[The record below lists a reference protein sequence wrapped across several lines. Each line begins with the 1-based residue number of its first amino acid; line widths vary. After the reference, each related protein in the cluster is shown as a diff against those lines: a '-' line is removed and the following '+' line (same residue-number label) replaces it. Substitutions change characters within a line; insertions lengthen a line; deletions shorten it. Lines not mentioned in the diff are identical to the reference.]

1 METDIL
7 DSGNVIFDLDG
18 TLYDTDKVSIEALQT
33 AFSKFDITDISDDE
47 IRDQFGEV
55 TDVIVRNLIPHRN
68 EEFYEKLKEEIKYQE
83 ERLIPKKGELYDGI
97 RDMLSSLSENGYALS
112 ICSNGR
118 EKYIELVLETTDIK
132 KYFSHIRGNKPGKSK
147 ADRLKDLLESLEG
160 KESVMIGDRYH
171 DIEAA
176 KEAGIPSIGAAY
188 GFGREE
194 VKAADFI
201 AVQPLEVFNI
211 IQKI

>member
-33 AFSKFDITDISDDE
+33 ALSKFDITDISDDE

-55 TDVIVRNLIPHRN
+55 TDMIVRNLVPDRD
-68 EEFYEKLKEEIKYQE
+68 EEFYEDLKEEIKYQE
-83 ERLIPKKGELYDGI
+83 ERLIPKKGELYEGI
-97 RDMLSSLSENGYALS
+97 KDMLSSLSENGYDLS

-118 EKYIELVLETTDIK
+118 KEYIELVLETTDIK
-132 KYFSHIRGNKPGKSK
+132 KHFSNIRGNEPGKSK
-147 ADRLKDLLESLEG
+147 ADQLKDLLKCLEG
-160 KESVMIGDRYH
+160 TDSIMIGDRYH

-176 KEAGIPSIGAAY
+176 KEAGIPSIGVAY
-188 GFGREE
+188 GFGRKE
-194 VKAADFI
+194 VESADFI
-201 AVQPLEVFNI
+201 ADEPLEVFNI